1 MSIPISLPSIQP
13 PALAAVAPIS
23 AVEQGSA
30 ATEAFQSVLSDA
42 MENVGKTRQEANA
55 TVNRFLSGEGE
66 EIHNV
71 ALAIH
76 KSEASFQMFTQ
87 VRNKVISAYQ
97 EVMRLQL

>member
-13 PALAAVAPIS
+13 PTLATVVAASPAAEGAS
-23 AVEQGSA
+23 
-30 ATEAFQSVLSDA
+30 ATEAFQAVLGDA
-42 MENVGKTRQEANA
+42 MENIGKTRQDANA

-76 KSEASFQMFTQ
+76 KSEMAFQMFTQ
-87 VRNKVISAYQ
+87 VRNKVVSAYQ
-97 EVMRLQL
+97 EVMRMQL

>member
-1 MSIPISLPSIQP
+1 MSIPISFPSIQP
-13 PALAAVAPIS
+13 PALAAVSPVS
-23 AVEQGSA
+23 AVEQGASA
-30 ATEAFQSVLSDA
+30 TAAFQSLLTDA
-42 MENVGKTRQEANA
+42 MENVGKTRQDANA

-76 KSEASFQMFTQ
+76 KSESAFQMFTQ

>member
-13 PALAAVAPIS
+13 PTLASVAPVS
-23 AVEQGSA
+23 AAEQGPE
-30 ATEAFQSVLSDA
+30 ATAAFQSVLSDA

-55 TVNRFLSGEGE
+55 TVNRFLAGEGE

-76 KSEASFQMFTQ
+76 KSEAAFQMFTQ